1 MNDSKNN
8 EINNKD
14 RMQKALSYCYLIIK
28 RKIYTE
34 NEIRSKVSRKFG
46 EDIVDTLI
54 VRLKKEDLVN
64 DKIYIR
70 LWVRDRIEFH
80 PEGIIKMKFE
90 LKRKGI
96 PDSIIYDY
104 FIKNSVNENTMIR
117 KLIKKKM
124 KNNDINRDK
133 LYNFLLR
140 RGFVSDKISNILN
153 EYY

>member
-14 RMQKALSYCYLIIK
+14 RVQKALSYCYLIIK

-34 NEIRSKVSRKFG
+34 NEIRSKVSIKFG
-46 EDIVDTLI
+46 EDIVDI
-54 VRLKKEDLVN
+54 VIDKLKKEDLVN
-64 DKIYIR
+64 DRIYIK

-90 LKRKGI
+90 LNRKGI
-96 PDSIIYDY
+96 HGNIINDY
-104 FIKNSVNENTMIR
+104 FRNNSVNENVMIR

-124 KNNDINRDK
+124 KNRSINRDK

-140 RGFVSDKISNILN
+140 RGFVSEGISNILN

>member
-1 MNDSKNN
+1 MNDNKNN
-8 EINNKD
+8 EIDSKD
-14 RMQKALSYCYLIIK
+14 RVQKALSYCYLIIK

-46 EDIVDTLI
+46 EDIVDI
-54 VRLKKEDLVN
+54 IINKLKKEDLVN
-64 DKIYIR
+64 DEIYIK

-80 PEGIIKMKFE
+80 PEGIIRMKFE
-90 LKRKGI
+90 LNRKGI
-96 PDSIIYDY
+96 HDSIIYDY
-104 FIKNSVNENTMIR
+104 FIKNSVNEDTMIR

-124 KNNDINRDK
+124 KNNGINRDK

-140 RGFVSDKISNILN
+140 RGFVSEKISNILN

>member
-1 MNDSKNN
+1 MNDSKND

-14 RMQKALSYCYLIIK
+14 RVQKALSYCYSIIK

-34 NEIRSKVSRKFG
+34 NEIRIKVSRKFG
-46 EDIVDTLI
+46 EYIVDALI

-64 DKIYIR
+64 DKIYIE
-70 LWVRDRIEFH
+70 LWVRDRIELH

-96 PDSIIYDY
+96 PDSIINDY
-104 FIKNSVNENTMIR
+104 FRRNSVNENVMIR

-124 KNNDINRDK
+124 KSNGINRDK

-140 RGFVSDKISNILN
+140 RGFVSEKISNILN